1 MYGNEGVYMVDKKIS
16 TFTEDLSIDR
26 NDPNAPALFLP
37 SVSNNYT
44 GYTSSYG
51 KRISDARAP
60 KGLHRDG
67 RELNFFQPDNG
78 GFYYPYALTSAGHAN
93 LDYTR
98 ENVNDGEGLFRLRDR
113 KNSIVVADSGGY
125 QIGKGILKFDW
136 KNFESEENNK
146 LRLKIL
152 RWMES
157 IADVSM
163 TLDVPTWAIGTGALH
178 GIDTFED
185 CLEKTLINHDFLIKN
200 RVPGA
205 TRLMNILHGR
215 NTEEG
220 DIWWDAV
227 KDLPFDGWA
236 LAGVN
241 IANFELIM
249 RRLIIMRDGGYL
261 DKERNW
267 MHFLGVSRLT
277 SACAFSSIQRALR
290 KHVEPGFTIS
300 YDASSPFF
308 STAKGRL
315 YSRLTYSSRGLSYTL
330 DQAPDNKDLAGSTVP
345 FPLLSPIGRKLT
357 MGDVCYK
364 GRDIDSKSS
373 WDSWSYMFIMNHN
386 TYMHVKGIKEVN
398 NFYQLPRPH
407 VTNYIPDETLE
418 FRDLCEEIFTTSKPM
433 ELIKRHSKLLMSLSG
448 LRTENKQLNAFQ
460 TSGLFETEESD
471 AGLNVDYADDHTFD
485 DTIIIEE

>member
-1 MYGNEGVYMVDKKIS
+1 MTEKRIS
-16 TFTEDLSIDR
+16 THTEDMSFDR
-26 NDPNAPALFLP
+26 TDPDAQALFLP

-44 GYTSSYG
+44 GYTSGYAN
-51 KRISDARAP
+51 RMLDARAP

-67 RELNFFQPDNG
+67 RELNFFQPNNG

-98 ENVNDGEGLFRLRDR
+98 DNVMQGEGLFRLRDK
-113 KNSIVVADSGGY
+113 KNSVIVADSGGY

-136 KNFESEENNK
+136 KNFESAENNK
-146 LRLKIL
+146 MRLKIL

-157 IADVSM
+157 IADLSM
-163 TLDVPTWAIGTGALH
+163 TLDVPTWAIGTGTLP
-178 GIDTFED
+178 GIDTFDD

-215 NTEEG
+215 NTDEG

-227 KDLPFDGWA
+227 KDLPFEGWA

-241 IANFELIM
+241 IANFELMM
-249 RRLIIMRDGGYL
+249 RRLIVMRDGGYL

-315 YSRLTYSSRGLSYTL
+315 YSRLTYSPKGLSYTL
-330 DQAPDNKDLAGSTVP
+330 DQAVDNKDLAGSNVP
-345 FPLLSPIGRKLT
+345 FPLLSPIGRKLV
-357 MGDVCYK
+357 MGDICYK
-364 GRDIDSKSS
+364 GHDIDSKSS

-386 TYMHVKGIKEVN
+386 TYMHVKGITEVN
-398 NFYQLPRPH
+398 RFYQLPRPH
-407 VTNYIPDETLE
+407 VANFIPQEILE
-418 FRDLCEEIFTTSKPM
+418 FRDLCEEIFVTAKPM
-433 ELIKRHSKLLMSLSG
+433 DLIKKHSKLLMNLSG
-448 LRTENKQLNAFQ
+448 LKTASRQLNAFQ
-460 TSGLFETEESD
+460 TSGLFETEEGDANHDSD
-471 AGLNVDYADDHTFD
+471 VGDEHNFD
-485 DTIIIEE
+485 DSNLGEE